1 MTLVPGNFWRIQLT
15 IHNEITHAF
24 AQTGKLRVVINVGN
38 PILARIGAGD
48 GPEGV
53 SVDLAGALAAR
64 LQVPVEHHVVK
75 TAQEAVNAVAEGTAD
90 IGFFAIDPLR
100 GADIHF
106 TAPYVLIEGSYLVRA
121 ASPIQSNDEV
131 DRSGHVVVV
140 GKGSAYDLFLTRELK
155 HAEISRA
162 PSSPEVVDFFI
173 EHKADVAA
181 GVRQQLE
188 KDAANAP
195 GLRLL
200 DGRFMVIR
208 QAMGV
213 AKVRGSAAAE
223 FLDHFVEDMKAGGLV
238 DQALEKHHIEGV
250 TVAPH

>member
-1 MTLVPGNFWRIQLT
+1 MINLIEMAT
-15 IHNEITHAF
+15 AF
-24 AQTGKLRVVINVGN
+24 APMGKLRVAINVGN
-38 PILARIGAGD
+38 PILARIDAGS
-48 GPEGV
+48 GRPEGV
-53 SVDLAGALAAR
+53 SIDMAAAFAAR
-64 LQVPVEHHVVK
+64 LQVPVEHCVVK
-75 TAQEAVNAVAEGTAD
+75 TAQEAVKAVAEGAAD

-100 GADIHF
+100 GAGIHF
-106 TAPYVLIEGSYLVRA
+106 TASYLLIEGSYLVRT
-121 ASPIQSNDEV
+121 ASPIQTNDEV

-155 HAEISRA
+155 HAKIARA
-162 PSSPEVVDFFI
+162 PSSPEVVGFFI

-188 KDAANAP
+188 KDAMHTP
-195 GLRLL
+195 GFRLL

-213 AKVRGSAAAE
+213 AKARGPAAAE
-223 FLDHFVEDMKAGGLV
+223 FLDRFVEDMKVGGLV
-238 DQALEKHHIEGV
+238 AKALEQHGIEGA